1 MEALG
6 AASAILSI
14 ATVGAQCSVRLISFA
29 AQVKTA
35 SERITRIAEDVSLN
49 TSILQQVGEL
59 IKQSIDGGEL
69 PDRWENEGDQEQH
82 SMVAGEGAKSTE
94 AKQGVF
100 NTSGLETTMKL
111 ATKCEDIFSA
121 LNERLQNAS
130 RQLSHGSGKIV
141 RVKLTRVERLKW
153 PFLQPEIDTM
163 RDELKDARGT
173 LTLMFQVAMLAY
185 LSKAMQRPNWQPQHN
200 TMIIPYSQEDLTWLK
215 RSIVAIR
222 KTQTLETDPQ
232 KDSLPTR
239 VAPSELDT
247 CQPPDARA
255 TTAHC
260 KRSDAMLETNV
271 HKSTSN
277 LKAGKGFI
285 FDPIPDPG
293 RKLLEHFY
301 PYQRQKKYTQTET
314 ISEPA
319 EPSSESLTVHI
330 FTPQASIQDNDIL
343 INHRHHTINLSPKEV
358 KSQLDAWKSSTPSS
372 ICEQLQALTFK
383 ERFALDMNKL
393 IGHTTQY
400 PFYKARLEWIHFGEY
415 GPIIHGLETPK
426 ARALTV
432 ITSSE
437 TSLLPSPPSFYP
449 DWSCDK
455 QDRPLPCP
463 PPGKR
468 PKLKV
473 AIDEMNDMPQAH
485 APESEA
491 ASSVVLPPPSPKI
504 EREEEK
510 EEEEDQDDRLS
521 ENDWEAE
528 DIVQSLLA
536 AYTT

>member
-100 NTSGLETTMKL
+100 NTSGLETTMKI
-111 ATKCEDIFSA
+111 ATKCKDIFSG

-130 RQLSHGSGKIV
+130 RQLSNGSGKIV

-185 LSKAMQRPNWQPQHN
+185 LGKAMQRPNWQPQHN

-215 RSIVAIR
+215 TSIVAIR

-247 CQPPDARA
+247 CQLPDARA

-260 KRSDAMLETNV
+260 KRSEAMLETNV

-277 LKAGKGFI
+277 PKAGKRSI

-293 RKLLEHFY
+293 GKLLKHFST
-301 PYQRQKKYTQTET
+301 YQRQNKCTQTET

-319 EPSSESLTVHI
+319 EPSSESLTMHI

-437 TSLLPSPPSFYP
+437 ASPLPSPSRFFP
-449 DWSCDK
+449 DWNFDK
-455 QDRPLPCP
+455 QDRSLPCP

-468 PKLKV
+468 PTLKV

-485 APESEA
+485 TPESKA

-528 DIVQSLLA
+528 GIVQGLLA

>member
-1 MEALG
+1 MLP
-6 AASAILSI
+6 
-14 ATVGAQCSVRLISFA
+14 
-29 AQVKTA
+29 QVKTA

-100 NTSGLETTMKL
+100 NTSGLETTMKI
-111 ATKCEDIFSA
+111 ATKCKDIFSG

-130 RQLSHGSGKIV
+130 RQLSNGSGKIV

-185 LSKAMQRPNWQPQHN
+185 LGKAMQRQN
-200 TMIIPYSQEDLTWLK
+200 K
-215 RSIVAIR
+215 
-222 KTQTLETDPQ
+222 
-232 KDSLPTR
+232 
-239 VAPSELDT
+239 
-247 CQPPDARA
+247 C
-255 TTAHC
+255 
-260 KRSDAMLETNV
+260 
-271 HKSTSN
+271 
-277 LKAGKGFI
+277 
-285 FDPIPDPG
+285 
-293 RKLLEHFY
+293 
-301 PYQRQKKYTQTET
+301 TQTET

-319 EPSSESLTVHI
+319 EPSSESLTMHI

-437 TSLLPSPPSFYP
+437 ASPLPSPSRFFP
-449 DWSCDK
+449 DWNFDK
-455 QDRPLPCP
+455 QDRSLPCP

-468 PKLKV
+468 PTLKV

-485 APESEA
+485 TPESKA

-528 DIVQSLLA
+528 GIVQGLLA

>member
-69 PDRWENEGDQEQH
+69 PVRWENEGAQEQH

-94 AKQGVF
+94 TKQGVF
-100 NTSGLETTMKL
+100 NASGLETTMKI

-121 LNERLQNAS
+121 LNDRLQNAS

-141 RVKLTRVERLKW
+141 RVKLSRVERLKW

-173 LTLMFQVAMLAY
+173 LTLMLQVAMLAY
-185 LSKAMQRPNWQPQHN
+185 SSKAMQRPNWQSQHN
-200 TMIIPYSQEDLTWLK
+200 TIIIPYSQEDLTWLK
-215 RSIVAIR
+215 RSIVAFH
-222 KTQTLETDPQ
+222 KTQTLETDPH

-239 VAPSELDT
+239 VASSELNT
-247 CQPPDARA
+247 CQLPDAHA

-260 KRSDAMLETNV
+260 KHSEAMLETTV

-277 LKAGKGFI
+277 LTAGKRSI
-285 FDPIPDPG
+285 FDPIHDPG
-293 RKLLEHFY
+293 RKLVEQLYLH
-301 PYQRQKKYTQTET
+301 QRQKECTQTGT

-319 EPSSESLTVHI
+319 EPSSENLTVHI
-330 FTPQASIQDNDIL
+330 LTPQASIQDNEIL
-343 INHRHHTINLSPKEV
+343 INHRHHTVNLSPKEV

-415 GPIIHGLETPK
+415 GPIIHGLETPT

-437 TSLLPSPPSFYP
+437 TSLLPSPSSFYP
-449 DWSCDK
+449 DWRFDK
-455 QDRPLPCP
+455 QDRSRPCP

-504 EREEEK
+504 ES
-510 EEEEDQDDRLS
+510 EEEDQDDRLS

-528 DIVQSLLA
+528 DIVQGLLA